1 MKKNEGGRMKAEGAI
16 RRFFTFT
23 LHPSLFALFFLSCAT
38 AATPPPPRLPQ
49 WNEMPAAVL
58 DAFCANFRDEGIP
71 TSSTINVVKTAQR
84 LLITTESMQTL
95 AESQFY
101 HGKIDPARAATEA
114 AAEAVEIP
122 LTITRGC
129 AWRPI
134 EPQTGARYT
143 DTMTLEISPPIANPF
158 ARNSAGL
165 FARMALGGEAPTWY
179 WMPLVPHGDTWTAGR
194 VTMLA
199 YRQ

>member
-1 MKKNEGGRMKAEGAI
+1 
-16 RRFFTFT
+16 
-23 LHPSLFALFFLSCAT
+23 
-38 AATPPPPRLPQ
+38 
-49 WNEMPAAVL
+49 MPAAVL
-58 DAFCANFRDEGIP
+58 DAFCANFRDEGIS
-71 TSSTINVVKTAQR
+71 TSTTVNVVKNAQR
-84 LLITTESMQTL
+84 LLITTASMQTL

-101 HGKIDPARAATEA
+101 HGKVDPARAATA
-114 AAEAVEIP
+114 AAEEAVEMPI
-122 LTITRGC
+122 TITRGC

-143 DTMTLEISPPIANPF
+143 DTMTLELSPPIANPF

-179 WMPLVPHGDTWTAGR
+179 WMPLVPRGDTWTPGR
-194 VTMLA
+194 LTMLA